1 MKVYKH
7 IYENI
12 GNTPLVELT
21 NLEKEFSL
29 EAKLIAK
36 VESFNPG
43 GSVKDRIAMMM
54 IKDAKKKT
62 YLS

>member
-29 EAKLIAK
+29 RAKLVAK
-36 VESFNPG
+36 VESFNNQQ
-43 GSVKDRIAMMM
+43 RN
-54 IKDAKKKT
+54 
-62 YLS
+62 LR